1 MQACRQADKALQVAT
16 IQDLGYKAGV
26 YLAPDYPP
34 EFDSFKERLLELA
47 QIRSVAELLRRF
59 VTRLA
64 EPPHVAL
71 ARIWLVDKGDLCSS
85 CCMRAKCPDQTSCL
99 HLVASAGRP
108 QADPKLDWSRLDD
121 EFQRIPIGVGKIGR
135 VAATG
140 QALAVKDVAHDPSL
154 LSRSDWAMAEKIC
167 GFDAQPIRYKDE
179 MLGVLALFARVP
191 TPDQGPAWLRIFA
204 DYIAV
209 ALVNAR
215 AFEENDRLRARLELE
230 TIYLREEV
238 REAKALGDII
248 GESASIKQMQRQI
261 GMVAPTDA
269 TVLIL
274 GESGTGK
281 ELVAREIHQ
290 RSRRSQR
297 PLIRVNCASVPREL
311 YESEFFGHAKGSF
324 TGAIKDRAG
333 RFEAADGGTLLL
345 DEVGEIPLE
354 LQSKLLRVLQE
365 RQYERVGE
373 EKTRS
378 INVRILAAS
387 SRDLRAEV
395 EAGRFRRDLYY
406 RLNVFPIAVA
416 PLRRHKEDIPLLAAH
431 FLEQAARRLK
441 VPLPRLTDAHLVQL
455 HNYDW
460 PGNVREMQNLI
471 ERALIFAQRGPL
483 RFGLPP
489 AQGQAPTPKP
499 RQGGDATGSEVQILT
514 DPEFRLRERANILA
528 ALSKCGW
535 RIHGPGGTAELLRIN
550 PSTLV
555 SRIRKLGLKKPE

>member
-1 MQACRQADKALQVAT
+1 M
-16 IQDLGYKAGV
+16 
-26 YLAPDYPP
+26 YLAADYTP

-47 QIRSVAELLRRF
+47 QIRSVAELLRCV

-64 EPPHVAL
+64 EAPYVAL

-85 CCMRAKCPDQTSCL
+85 CCMRAACPDQTSCL

-108 QADPKLDWSRLDD
+108 QADPKADWSQLDD
-121 EFQRIPIGVGKIGR
+121 EFQRIPISVGKIGR

-140 QALAVKDVAHDPSL
+140 QALVVKDVTRDPSV
-154 LSRSDWAMAEKIC
+154 LSPPDWAMAERIR

-179 MLGVLALFARVP
+179 VLGVLGVFTRIP
-191 TPDQGPAWLRIFA
+191 IPDQGPAWLRVFA

-209 ALVNAR
+209 AFVNAR

-230 TIYLREEV
+230 TTYLREEV

-248 GESASIKQMQRQI
+248 GQSASLKQLQRQI
-261 GMVAPTDA
+261 DMVAPTDA

-290 RSRRSQR
+290 RSRRNQQ
-297 PLIRVNCASVPREL
+297 PLIRVSCASVPREL
-311 YESEFFGHAKGSF
+311 YESEFFGHAKGAF

-365 RQYERVGE
+365 KQYERVGE
-373 EKTRS
+373 ETTRT

-387 SRDLRAEV
+387 NRDLKAEV
-395 EAGRFRRDLYY
+395 AAGRFRRDLYY
-406 RLNVFPIAVA
+406 RLNVFAIEVA
-416 PLRRHKEDIPLLAAH
+416 PLREHRDDIPLLAAH
-431 FLEQAARRLK
+431 FLGQTARRLK
-441 VPLPRLTDAHLVQL
+441 VPLPKLTQADLVQL

-471 ERALIFAQRGPL
+471 ERALILAQRGPL
-483 RFGLPP
+483 RFDLPP
-489 AQGQAPTPKP
+489 AASEAPMPVPGQGM
-499 RQGGDATGSEVQILT
+499 DAAGSEIQILT
-514 DPEFRLRERANILA
+514 DPDFRLRERANILA
-528 ALSKCGW
+528 ALSKCVW
-535 RIHGPGGTAELLRIN
+535 RIHGPGGAAELLRIN

-555 SRIRKLGLKKPE
+555 SRIRKLGLKKPR

>member
-1 MQACRQADKALQVAT
+1 MRIAGFPPLQVAP
-16 IQDLGYKAGV
+16 IQGLSYNAGV
-26 YLAPDYPP
+26 YLAADYPP

-47 QIRSVAELLRRF
+47 QIRSVAELLLRV

-64 EPPHVAL
+64 EPPYLAL
-71 ARIWLVDKGDLCSS
+71 ARIWLVDHGDLCSS
-85 CCMRAKCPDQTSCL
+85 CCLRAKCPDQTACL
-99 HLVASAGRP
+99 HLVASAGRS
-108 QADPKLDWSRLDD
+108 QADPKADWSRLDD
-121 EFQRIPIGVGKIGR
+121 EFQRIPLGVGKIGR

-140 QALAVKDVAHDPSL
+140 RALLVKDIARDPSL
-154 LSRSDWAMAEKIC
+154 LSRRDWATAEDIH

-179 MLGVLALFARVP
+179 VLGVLALFTRIP
-191 TPDQGPAWLRIFA
+191 IPEQGPAWLRIFA
-204 DYIAV
+204 DHIAV
-209 ALVNAR
+209 AFVNAR
-215 AFEENDRLRARLELE
+215 AFEENDRLRSRLELE
-230 TIYLREEV
+230 TAYLREEV

-248 GESASIKQMQRQI
+248 GQSASLRQLQRQI
-261 GMVAPTDA
+261 DMVAPTDA

-290 RSRRSQR
+290 RSRRSQQ

-333 RFEAADGGTLLL
+333 RFEAADGGTLFL

-365 RQYERVGE
+365 KQYERVGE
-373 EKTRS
+373 ERTRT

-395 EAGRFRRDLYY
+395 EVGSFRRDLYY
-406 RLNVFPIAVA
+406 RLNVFPIEVA
-416 PLRRHKEDIPLLAAH
+416 PLRQHKEDIPLLAAH
-431 FLEQAARRLK
+431 FLKQAARRLK
-441 VPLPRLTDAHLVQL
+441 VPLPKLTGAHLVQL

-471 ERALIFAQRGPL
+471 ERALILAQRGPL
-483 RFGLPP
+483 RFDLTPGASETPAPVPGQGL
-489 AQGQAPTPKP
+489 
-499 RQGGDATGSEVQILT
+499 DAAGSEVQILT
-514 DPEFRLRERANILA
+514 DPEVRRRERANILA
-528 ALSKCGW
+528 ALNKCGW
-535 RIHGPGGTAELLRIN
+535 RIHGPGGAAELLNIN

-555 SRIRKLGLKKPE
+555 SRIRKLGLKKPA